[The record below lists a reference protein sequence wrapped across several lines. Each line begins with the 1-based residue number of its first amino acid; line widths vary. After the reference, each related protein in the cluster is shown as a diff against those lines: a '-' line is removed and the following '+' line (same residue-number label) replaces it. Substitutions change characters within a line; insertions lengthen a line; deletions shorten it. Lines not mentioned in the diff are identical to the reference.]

1 MLQKI
6 IRQLVDDVTDG
17 VKHDVEAYANKILRR
32 MMRSMAIGGVGV
44 TFVAAGSVFVLIGLV
59 AYLSRF
65 MFSGL
70 AWGLV
75 GLVVVLVGGVMLL
88 LIRR

>member
-1 MLQKI
+1 MLQQI

-17 VKHDVEAYANKILRR
+17 VKHDVEAYTNRILRR
-32 MMRSMAIGGVGV
+32 MMRGMVIGGVGV

-65 MFSGL
+65 MFSGF

-75 GLVVVLVGGVMLL
+75 GLVVVLVGGLMLL